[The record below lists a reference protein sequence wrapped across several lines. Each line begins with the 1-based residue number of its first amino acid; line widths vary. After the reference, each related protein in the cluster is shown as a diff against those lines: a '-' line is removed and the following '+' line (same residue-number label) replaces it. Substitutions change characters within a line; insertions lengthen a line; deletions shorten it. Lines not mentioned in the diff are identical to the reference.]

1 MKNKYKVINNF
12 LKKEE
17 FIKIKNLMTGV
28 DFPWYLAKGINNPKD
43 NYYQFVHIFYVDGK
57 INSSCF
63 SELYPFIKKL
73 KIKSLLKIKANLIPK
88 NNKII
93 EHGYH
98 CDFDNLDNKT
108 AVFYINKNNGYTK
121 FKDNFV
127 SKSEENKILIF
138 NSKEE
143 HTGTTCT
150 NFDYRIVIN
159 FNYF

>member
-1 MKNKYKVINNF
+1 MKYQIINNF
-12 LKKEE
+12 LKEEE
-17 FIKIKNLMTGV
+17 FIKIKNLMIGH
-28 DFPWYLAKGINNPKD
+28 DFPWYLSKGINKIKD
-43 NYYQFVHIFYVDGK
+43 NNHQFVHIFYVDDK
-57 INSSCF
+57 INSNF
-63 SELYPFIKKL
+63 FNELNPLIKKL
-73 KIKSLLKIKANLIPK
+73 KIRFLLRIKANLIPK

-98 CDFDNLDNKT
+98 CDFDYSDSKT

-138 NSKEE
+138 NSKEK

-150 NFDYRIVIN
+150 NFDYRIIIN

>member
-1 MKNKYKVINNF
+1 MKYEIINNF
-12 LKKEE
+12 LEKEE
-17 FIKIKNLMTGV
+17 FIKIKNLMIGNN
-28 DFPWYLAKGINNPKD
+28 FPWFLSKGINGEKD
-43 NYYQFVHIFYVDGK
+43 NDYQFVHIFYIDNQV
-57 INSSCF
+57 NSNF
-63 SELYPFIKKL
+63 FNILNPLIEKL
-73 KIKSLLKIKANLIPK
+73 KIRSLLRIKANLISKHP
-88 NNKII
+88 KII

-98 CDFDNLDNKT
+98 TDYPYLDSKT

-138 NSKEE
+138 NSKEK

-150 NFDYRIVIN
+150 DVDYRIVIN